1 MNLALKKFDE
11 EPAYRDKVYEALK
24 EAIINMELYSSRE
37 PQWIDERKISEQ
49 LGVSRTPA
57 REVKPCW
64 RRGFRH
70 LNPT

>member
-1 MNLALKKFDE
+1 
-11 EPAYRDKVYEALK
+11 LK